1 MTDHRSRRPAVLA
14 AVLVV
19 TLAAGAAAWFLF
31 LKGDAQP
38 ALKISDSSTGT
49 DKVVDPSTLDGT
61 WKVVAGTGADATTA
75 GYRVKEEF
83 AVGARKVTANGRT
96 SGVTGTL
103 TVAGAKVTT
112 GDLSVDMTTLQSNES
127 RRDNTIRGR
136 GLQTDQFP
144 TATFELTDP
153 ITLPTIH
160 DGKVFAVKGTG
171 KLTLH
176 GVTKTV
182 TIDLTAKVTGTSV
195 TVQGAAPI
203 LMADYDIQPPSIG
216 GFVSVSDSGSLE
228 FLVSLQRQ

>member
-1 MTDHRSRRPAVLA
+1 MIA

-19 TLAAGAAAWFLF
+19 VLAAGAAAWFLF
-31 LKGDAQP
+31 LKSDAQP
-38 ALKISDSSTGT
+38 ALKLTDSSTGT
-49 DKVVDPSTLDGT
+49 GTVVDPTTLDGS
-61 WKVVAGTGADATTA
+61 WKVGAGTGADSTTA

-83 AVGARKVTANGRT
+83 AGGARKVTANGRT

-103 TVAGAKVTT
+103 AVAGGKVTRA
-112 GDLSVDMTTLQSNES
+112 DLTVDMTTLQSNES

-153 ITLPTIH
+153 IALPTIH
-160 DGKVFAVKGTG
+160 DGKVFAAKGTG

-182 TIDLTAKVTGTSV
+182 TIDLTAKVTGKSV

-203 LMADYDIQPPSIG
+203 LMADYDIEPPSIG
-216 GFVSVSDSGSLE
+216 GFVSVSDAGSLE
-228 FLVSLQRQ
+228 FLVSLQQQ